1 MSDVFTLLSGG
12 DMYFLPIFY
21 TVLQLFALIAV
32 GFFLKRFGGW
42 EDIFFSSLSK
52 FVVKIALPLYLF
64 INISSSDPSEIV
76 RSPMFLL
83 AAIIIMGAG
92 AIVSILVFSFL
103 PFKSDE
109 KRAGIAFSTFG
120 NSGYFPLSVIDIFP
134 VTLPLISELFGTSE
148 PTLYVGV
155 YLLVNSPLLWT
166 AGNYLMTG
174 KGRRPGIKEIITP
187 PFIGVLLGFAA
198 LLTGFRTVAGNMEL
212 PLFHILSALERI
224 SAMTLPLILISL
236 GAMIGNLHTSSEKP
250 SKLILMAGATSVVR
264 FLIMPALFYGSYFLF
279 LKNLNLSPGQLWVL
293 FLETHIPP
301 ATNLAVMAH
310 SKGTNEDYAANTL
323 MVTYGLYMIIFP
335 LYLMLFLRLPGI
347 LP

>member
-1 MSDVFTLLSGG
+1 MGVFTLLPGG

-42 EDIFFSSLSK
+42 EDSFFTNISK
-52 FVVKIALPLYLF
+52 FVVRITLPIYLF
-64 INISSSDPSEIV
+64 IKISSSDPSAIG
-76 RSPMFLL
+76 RSPLFLL
-83 AAIIIMGAG
+83 AAVIIIGVG
-92 AIVSILVFSFL
+92 VLVSILTFLFL
-103 PFKSDE
+103 PFKEDE
-109 KRAGIAFSTFG
+109 KRAGIAFSSFG
-120 NSGYFPLSVIDIFP
+120 NSAYFPLSVMEIFP
-134 VTLPLISELFGTSE
+134 ITLPIISEIFGTAD

-155 YLLVNSPLLWT
+155 YVLVFSPLLWSV
-166 AGNYLMTG
+166 GNYLMTG
-174 KGRRPGIKEIITP
+174 KGKLPGIKDIITP
-187 PFIGVLLGFAA
+187 PFIGVMVGFLA
-198 LLTGFRTVAGNMEL
+198 LLTGFGSIATNQNL
-212 PLFHILSALERI
+212 PVFHIISALKMI
-224 SAMTLPLILISL
+224 ATLTLPLILISL
-236 GAMIGNLHTSSEKP
+236 GAMIGNLHVSKEKP
-250 SKLILMAGATSVVR
+250 SKLVLMAGATSLVR

-301 ATNLAVMAH
+301 ASNLSVMAK
-310 SKGTNEDYAANTL
+310 SKGINEDHAAYTL